1 MDLMLSTTL
10 DPSNRLVADTLEADW
25 NDGLRVLARA
35 REERERARHED
46 QVILDNAIRERLVA
60 MTTDF
65 KQVWSD
71 PATLNRDRK
80 RMLTHIIEDVTLI
93 KFPQEGI
100 TKIHI
105 RFKGG
110 RTETLTTLN
119 PKSSAQQITTQPK
132 IVELVDKLLDN
143 HIYSEIAEILNER
156 GFRPGGSARRGREAA
171 RFTDKRVAYLVH
183 AYGLRSRYDRLR
195 DRGMLTSKEM
205 AERLGIHELTLV
217 QWAKHEIVKGHAY
230 NGHFFLYEDPGPNPP
245 NNQGSR

>member
-1 MDLMLSTTL
+1 MWRQGRRNPGFIWSEAATPHFGGDHIMDLMLSTTL

-93 KFPQEGI
+93 KFP
-100 TKIHI
+100 
-105 RFKGG
+105 
-110 RTETLTTLN
+110 
-119 PKSSAQQITTQPK
+119 
-132 IVELVDKLLDN
+132 
-143 HIYSEIAEILNER
+143 
-156 GFRPGGSARRGREAA
+156 
-171 RFTDKRVAYLVH
+171 
-183 AYGLRSRYDRLR
+183 
-195 DRGMLTSKEM
+195 
-205 AERLGIHELTLV
+205 
-217 QWAKHEIVKGHAY
+217 
-230 NGHFFLYEDPGPNPP
+230 
-245 NNQGSR
+245 